1 MAFTLDEQ
9 SFRAA
14 RDVCDSDCIP
24 VETEQELRC
33 LCAEILA
40 RRDRPVVGL
49 TLAEE
54 GVRPVLACRDVRA
67 LVGSNVHIYLIRD
80 DDLLDE
86 MRQLLGGGLTLD
98 RGAVRIWWPGANAH
112 CDPGDHP
119 AVLALDGEPPL
130 VMLEEFSQQFELTRP
145 RVRGH
150 IRLIEDARA
159 LLEHELA
166 RAEAQNHKVQE
177 RLRDTQMECHSLRV
191 RAEAAEA
198 RLAAAEHPPGLDR
211 P

>member
-9 SFRAA
+9 SLRTA

-67 LVGSNVHIYLIRD
+67 LVGPNVHIYLIRD
-80 DDLLDE
+80 NDLLDE
-86 MRQLLGGGLTLD
+86 MRKLLRGGLTLD
-98 RGAVRIWWPGANAH
+98 RAAVRIWWPGANAH

-119 AVLALDGEPPL
+119 AVLALEGEPPL
-130 VMLEEFSQQFELTRP
+130 VMLEELCQQFELTRP

-166 RAEAQNHKVQE
+166 RAQAQNHKVQE
-177 RLRDTQMECHSLRV
+177 RLRDTQMECHSLRA

-198 RLAAAEHPPGLDR
+198 RLAAEHPPGLDR
-211 P
+211 S